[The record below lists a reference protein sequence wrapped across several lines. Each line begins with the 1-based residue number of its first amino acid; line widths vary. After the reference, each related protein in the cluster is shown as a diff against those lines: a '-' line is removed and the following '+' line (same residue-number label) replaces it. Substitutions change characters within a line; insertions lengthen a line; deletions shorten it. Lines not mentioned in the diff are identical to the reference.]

1 MADHPPVIAIL
12 NTNDDTVELLRVYLE
27 SEGYFV
33 VSAHLAQLK
42 RGEVSLQTHVAEH
55 DPRVILFD
63 IAPPYE
69 LSWRF
74 LQHVR
79 RHPSMRGRRFVLT
92 STNPQRVLEIAGETV
107 AEPIL
112 EIIGKPYDLRE
123 IVRAVQK
130 ELGAS

>member
-1 MADHPPVIAIL
+1 MPEQPPVIAIL
-12 NTNDDTVELLRVYLE
+12 NTNDDTVELLRMYLE

-42 RGEVSLQTHVAEH
+42 RGEASLHTHVAEH

-63 IAPPYE
+63 IAPPYD

-79 RHPSMRGRRFVLT
+79 NHPAMRGRHFVLT
-92 STNPQRVLEIAGETV
+92 STNPQRVLEIAGDTP

-123 IVRAVQK
+123 IVRAVK
-130 ELGAS
+130 RSLGES